1 MGARISR
8 EGSGLEHNCNPVPVK
23 WLHNSG
29 TALAIRILLVL
40 EKEWV
45 WSTILVVELKEMN
58 RLWHHRPMAAKH
70 RLDMQTNC
78 YCTYS
83 ILIMLDLG

>member
-8 EGSGLEHNCNPVPVK
+8 EGSGLEHNCDPVPVK

-40 EKEWV
+40 EKEWI

-58 RLWHHRPMAAKH
+58 HLWHHRHASIDG
-70 RLDMQTNC
+70 RLWPPDA
-78 YCTYS
+78 
-83 ILIMLDLG
+83 D